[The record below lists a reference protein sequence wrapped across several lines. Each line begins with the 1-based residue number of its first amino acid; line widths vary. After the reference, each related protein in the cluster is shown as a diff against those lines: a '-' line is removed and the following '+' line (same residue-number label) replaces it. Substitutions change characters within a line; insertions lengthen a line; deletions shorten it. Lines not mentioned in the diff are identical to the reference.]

1 MKRIFFAIFA
11 ALLGFTGVSAQVEF
25 KDIEFTADS
34 PASVEL
40 GMGINYITFT
50 APEDGAVEFHVGWT
64 STMVYITDEAGTEDT
79 KVLLAKDADENGYIY
94 RMTVEAGRKYY
105 VSTSIVTDPLTM
117 TVGYASEV
125 DAIKLS
131 ANYDDGDVFNMIGSN
146 LEITIDRQVSIDR
159 TLVVLPDG
167 SEEDVPAD
175 CINAI
180 FVTQYYYTIMLRDLM
195 DYLMDGGKI
204 AVGDKFTIRLE
215 GIADA
220 NNPDVVYGEDG
231 TFSITLELGEMP
243 ATLLGIDPAD
253 GSTIY
258 TYYPEGGEDGFFVFT
273 FSEPLNEDKTG
284 VDVLFSWGDKE
295 AGSYEEYHPDFT
307 IEGSTVTVDIRGI
320 RIPEEVEGSRG
331 MNGNTLVS
339 LAITGLTTADGGGV
353 ETNYPSSGSS
363 GILAFYSVVKQEI
376 TFIYDFDPQSG
387 NTSLDGYDEIK
398 IWLSEP
404 ILYDGVTITWF
415 DARGG
420 QHSRTFTP
428 EQVPFEYDD
437 YEEGYVG
444 YVPLNTISYNTR
456 PVTVT
461 VDNAYLM
468 NGDAVTITGTFN
480 TIPTGIDGVK
490 AEGGAPSTV
499 KVYSL
504 DGRFVR
510 EAAPAEALSGL
521 QKGVYIV
528 NGRKLMVK

>member
-40 GMGINYITFT
+40 GMGINYFTFT

-220 NNPDVVYGEDG
+220 RPTAPPSTPTIPRAARTASSCSPSPSRSTKTRQAS
-231 TFSITLELGEMP
+231 TFS
-243 ATLLGIDPAD
+243 
-253 GSTIY
+253 
-258 TYYPEGGEDGFFVFT
+258 
-273 FSEPLNEDKTG
+273 
-284 VDVLFSWGDKE
+284 
-295 AGSYEEYHPDFT
+295 
-307 IEGSTVTVDIRGI
+307 
-320 RIPEEVEGSRG
+320 SRG
-331 MNGNTLVS
+331 ATRRPALTRNTTPTS
-339 LAITGLTTADGGGV
+339 PSRAAQSPLTSAAYA
-353 ETNYPSSGSS
+353 YP
-363 GILAFYSVVKQEI
+363 KR
-376 TFIYDFDPQSG
+376 
-387 NTSLDGYDEIK
+387 
-398 IWLSEP
+398 W
-404 ILYDGVTITWF
+404 
-415 DARGG
+415 R
-420 QHSRTFTP
+420 
-428 EQVPFEYDD
+428 
-437 YEEGYVG
+437 
-444 YVPLNTISYNTR
+444 
-456 PVTVT
+456 
-461 VDNAYLM
+461 
-468 NGDAVTITGTFN
+468 
-480 TIPTGIDGVK
+480 
-490 AEGGAPSTV
+490 
-499 KVYSL
+499 
-504 DGRFVR
+504 
-510 EAAPAEALSGL
+510 AAAA
-521 QKGVYIV
+521 
-528 NGRKLMVK
+528 

>member
-40 GMGINYITFT
+40 GMGINYFTFT

-204 AVGDKFTIRLE
+204 AVLFHKRSLRKARLL
-215 GIADA
+215 G
-220 NNPDVVYGEDG
+220 N
-231 TFSITLELGEMP
+231 ELGFRRR
-243 ATLLGIDPAD
+243 AC
-253 GSTIY
+253 
-258 TYYPEGGEDGFFVFT
+258 
-273 FSEPLNEDKTG
+273 
-284 VDVLFSWGDKE
+284 
-295 AGSYEEYHPDFT
+295 
-307 IEGSTVTVDIRGI
+307 
-320 RIPEEVEGSRG
+320 
-331 MNGNTLVS
+331 
-339 LAITGLTTADGGGV
+339 
-353 ETNYPSSGSS
+353 
-363 GILAFYSVVKQEI
+363 
-376 TFIYDFDPQSG
+376 
-387 NTSLDGYDEIK
+387 
-398 IWLSEP
+398 
-404 ILYDGVTITWF
+404 
-415 DARGG
+415 
-420 QHSRTFTP
+420 
-428 EQVPFEYDD
+428 
-437 YEEGYVG
+437 
-444 YVPLNTISYNTR
+444 
-456 PVTVT
+456 
-461 VDNAYLM
+461 
-468 NGDAVTITGTFN
+468 AV
-480 TIPTGIDGVK
+480 
-490 AEGGAPSTV
+490 
-499 KVYSL
+499 
-504 DGRFVR
+504 
-510 EAAPAEALSGL
+510 
-521 QKGVYIV
+521 
-528 NGRKLMVK
+528 

>member
-40 GMGINYITFT
+40 GMGINYFTFT

-220 NNPDVVYGEDG
+220 NDPSLIYGEDG

-376 TFIYDFDPQSG
+376 TFIYDFIPQNG
-387 NTSLDGYDEIK
+387 NTSLEGYDEIA
-398 IWLSEP
+398 IWTNVP
-404 ILYDGVTITWF
+404 VMYDGITLTWF

-420 QHSRTFTP
+420 ERSRTFTP
-428 EQVPFEYDD
+428 EQVPFEWDD
-437 YEEGYVG
+437 YEEGYLAHVSLRG
-444 YVPLNTISYNTR
+444 ISYNKT

-468 NGDAVTITGTFN
+468 NGDPVTITGTFN
-480 TIPTGIDGVK
+480 NTGTGIDGVK

>member
-105 VSTSIVTDPLTM
+105 VSTSIVIDPVTM
-117 TVGYASEV
+117 TVGYTSAVNELKV
-125 DAIKLS
+125 S
-131 ANYDDGDVFNMIGSN
+131 ANYEDGEVFNMTGRN
-146 LEITIDRQVSIDR
+146 LEITIDRQATIER

-167 SEEDVPAD
+167 SEEDVPTN
-175 CINAI
+175 CINSI
-180 FVTQYYYTIMLRDLM
+180 FVTQYYYTITLRDLM
-195 DYLMDGGKI
+195 NYLMDGGKI

-220 NNPDVVYGEDG
+220 NDPSLIYGEDG
-231 TFSITLELGEMP
+231 SFSVTLELGEMP
-243 ATLLGIDPAD
+243 ATLLSISPAD

-376 TFIYDFDPQSG
+376 TFIYDFIPQNG
-387 NTSLDGYDEIK
+387 NTSLEGYDEIA
-398 IWLSEP
+398 IWTNVP
-404 ILYDGVTITWF
+404 VMYDGITLTWF

-420 QHSRTFTP
+420 ERSRTFTP
-428 EQVPFEYDD
+428 EQVPFEWDD
-437 YEEGYVG
+437 YEEGYLAHVSLRG
-444 YVPLNTISYNTR
+444 ISYNKT

-468 NGDAVTITGTFN
+468 NGDPVTITGTFN
-480 TIPTGIDGVK
+480 NTGTGIDGVK

>member
-1 MKRIFFAIFA
+1 MKRILFAIFT
-11 ALLGFTGVSAQVEF
+11 ALLGFTGVSAQVRF
-25 KDIEFTADS
+25 TPIEFTAEE

-40 GMGINYITFT
+40 ETGINYYTFT
-50 APEDGAVEFHVGWT
+50 APEDGLVEFNVGWT
-64 STMVYITDEAGTEDT
+64 STLVYQTDAQGTEDT
-79 KVLLAKDADENGYIY
+79 KVMLAKDADENGYIY

-105 VSTSIVTDPLTM
+105 VSTSIVIDPLTM

-220 NNPDVVYGEDG
+220 NDPSLIYGEDG
-231 TFSITLELGEMP
+231 SFSVTLELGEMP
-243 ATLLGIDPAD
+243 ATLLSISPAD

-353 ETNYPSSGSS
+353 ETNYPNSGSS
-363 GILAFYSVVKQEI
+363 GIMAFYPVVKEEI
-376 TFIYDFDPQSG
+376 TFIYDFIPQNG
-387 NTSLDGYDEIK
+387 NTSLEGYDEIA
-398 IWLSEP
+398 IWTNVP
-404 ILYDGVTITWF
+404 VMYDGITLTWF

-420 QHSRTFTP
+420 ERSRTFTP
-428 EQVPFEYDD
+428 EQVPFEWDD
-437 YEEGYVG
+437 YEEGYLAHVSLRG
-444 YVPLNTISYNTR
+444 ISYNKT

-468 NGDAVTITGTFN
+468 NGDPVTITGTFN
-480 TIPTGIDGVK
+480 NTGTGIDGVK

>member
-1 MKRIFFAIFA
+1 M
-11 ALLGFTGVSAQVEF
+11 
-25 KDIEFTADS
+25 
-34 PASVEL
+34 
-40 GMGINYITFT
+40 
-50 APEDGAVEFHVGWT
+50 
-64 STMVYITDEAGTEDT
+64 
-79 KVLLAKDADENGYIY
+79 
-94 RMTVEAGRKYY
+94 
-105 VSTSIVTDPLTM
+105 
-117 TVGYASEV
+117 
-125 DAIKLS
+125 
-131 ANYDDGDVFNMIGSN
+131 
-146 LEITIDRQVSIDR
+146 
-159 TLVVLPDG
+159 
-167 SEEDVPAD
+167 
-175 CINAI
+175 
-180 FVTQYYYTIMLRDLM
+180 
-195 DYLMDGGKI
+195 
-204 AVGDKFTIRLE
+204 
-215 GIADA
+215 
-220 NNPDVVYGEDG
+220 
-231 TFSITLELGEMP
+231 
-243 ATLLGIDPAD
+243 
-253 GSTIY
+253 
-258 TYYPEGGEDGFFVFT
+258 
-273 FSEPLNEDKTG
+273 
-284 VDVLFSWGDKE
+284 
-295 AGSYEEYHPDFT
+295 
-307 IEGSTVTVDIRGI
+307 
-320 RIPEEVEGSRG
+320 
-331 MNGNTLVS
+331 
-339 LAITGLTTADGGGV
+339 

-387 NTSLDGYDEIK
+387 NTSLDGYDEIM